1 MKPTRLELS
10 LFLMRVG
17 VFYVMFYWTL
27 KKFVDPEITAKVW
40 SKFYL
45 FDGLDA
51 QMSIVVGTLQMAV
64 IIAFVVGLF
73 KRVSYGLVLIMH
85 AVSTVSTWK
94 YLMNPYLD
102 EPRAMLFMAA
112 VPMLSACITLYLM
125 RHEDRFLTLSR

>member
-27 KKFVDPEITAKVW
+27 KKFVDPEVTAKVW

-94 YLMNPYLD
+94 YLMNPYVD

-112 VPMLSACITLYLM
+112 VPMLSACITLFLM